1 MKLKNPIDHS
11 KRFWTVLGQ
20 KVSHYWTHL
29 KKKGLRYW
37 LTVFLLLGIGTAAG
51 ELLGRY
57 HAWIHFRYQIYKK
70 LQDVGTLTRK
80 ERRTVLVL
88 ISDDDFWRG
97 PLERR
102 LPLKRDYLAG
112 LVEELAK
119 GEPSVIAL
127 DCDFRSPI
135 PKQGATDLAGYEE
148 ENNKLRETINK
159 VSEKR
164 KIVLATS
171 ITYDGTG
178 YVLDPNIF
186 DGYGF
191 DPQRVLHGYAK
202 LPIDSRRVP
211 LSMPVKNGTTPEE
224 NSFASAIARTR
235 DQDLIRHVESDG
247 ELPYGHFSPPEDFQ
261 KITAGEA
268 LGMGEAALREKIQG
282 RVVII
287 GGAWH
292 TGSYRGTDEITNDSV
307 DLHYTPVGN
316 IQGAYLH
323 ANYVEALL
331 GGGVRRG
338 LSEPVAIMIEVICSL
353 MVAISFALEGSLA
366 RKFGRLFVVCG
377 GVIGLSYLLWQNFG
391 MFFDFVIPIVLL
403 SAHGPIEEF
412 RETRAEVRRL
422 RKQLHQSGNAR
433 LQPQAPITQES
444 EEAVISTGQVFQ

>member
-1 MKLKNPIDHS
+1 MKRKNPNDRS
-11 KRFWTVLGQ
+11 NRLGT
-20 KVSHYWTHL
+20 KLGEKFGHYFAGL

-37 LTVFLLLGIGTAAG
+37 LTVAFLLAIGIVGG
-51 ELLGRY
+51 QLLGRY
-57 HAWIHFRYQIYKK
+57 HAWIHFRYQLYKK
-70 LQDVGTLTRK
+70 LQDVGTLTKK
-80 ERRTVLVL
+80 EKRTVLVL
-88 ISDDDFWRG
+88 ISDDDFWKG

-102 LPLKRDYLAG
+102 VPLKRDYLAN

-127 DCDFRSPI
+127 DFDLRSPI
-135 PKQGATDLAGYEE
+135 PTQGATDLAGYEE
-148 ENNKLRETINK
+148 ENTKLRETIK
-159 VSEKR
+159 EVSEKR

-202 LPIDSRRVP
+202 LPTDSRKVP
-211 LSMPVKNGTTPEE
+211 LSMPVKNGVTPTED
-224 NSFASAIARTR
+224 SFASAIARTR
-235 DQDLIRHVESDG
+235 DQDLITSVESDG
-247 ELPYGHFSPPEDFQ
+247 ELPYGHFAPPEDFRT
-261 KITAGEA
+261 ITAGNA
-268 LGMGEAALREKIQG
+268 LCMGEAALRDQIQG
-282 RVVII
+282 RIVIV

-292 TGSYRGTDEITNDSV
+292 TGSYKGTNEITKDSV

-338 LSEPVAIMIEVICSL
+338 LSESVAIVIEVICSL
-353 MVAISFALEGSLA
+353 MVAISFAWEGSLA
-366 RKFGRLFVVCG
+366 RKLGRLFVVCG
-377 GVIGLSYLLWQNFG
+377 GLVGLSYLLWQNFG
-391 MFFDFVIPIVLL
+391 MFFDFFIPIVLL

-422 RKQLHQSGNAR
+422 RKQLHQSGNAG
-433 LQPQAPITQES
+433 LQPQTPTTQKT
-444 EEAVISTGQVFQ
+444 EEAVISAGQVFQ